1 MSLIPLFP
9 LNLVLLPG
17 ALLPLHIFEER
28 YQDMVG
34 KCLAEESEFGI
45 TWEQEIESEGNSSE
59 EEEDAPPVHGKG
71 WSQVGCSA
79 RIVRVLHH
87 YPDGRMDIL
96 TRGERRFAIQA
107 VDLESYDYA
116 QAEVGF
122 FDDDPQADDEI
133 SAGERAQVLELHRRV
148 LAMQGQTMEEP
159 APQADLGFTL
169 VQGLEQ
175 HWELK
180 QQLLLLRSPAARTRY
195 LIAYYERLV
204 PLLEETRQI
213 RRTVAGNGHLHSH
226 LRRAG

>member
-34 KCLAEESEFGI
+34 KCLAEESEFGV
-45 TWEQEIESEGNSSE
+45 TWEQEIETEGNESE
-59 EEEDAPPVHGKG
+59 AEDTPPVHGKG

-79 RIVRVLHH
+79 RILRVLHH

-96 TRGERRFAIQA
+96 TRGERRFAIEA
-107 VDLESYDYA
+107 VDLESYEYA

-122 FDDDPQADDEI
+122 FDDDPLAGDDI
-133 SAGERAQVLELHRRV
+133 SSTEREQVLELHRRV
-148 LAMQGQTMEEP
+148 LSLQGQTMEEP
-159 APQADLGFTL
+159 EPRADLGFTL

-175 HWELK
+175 HWDLK
-180 QQLLLLRSPAARTRY
+180 QQLLILRSPAARTRY

-213 RRTVAGNGHLHSH
+213 RRTVSGNGHLRNH
-226 LRRAG
+226 LRRAS

>member
-34 KCLAEESEFGI
+34 KCLAEESEFGV
-45 TWEQEIESEGNSSE
+45 TWEQEIESDSSDKE
-59 EEEDAPPVHGKG
+59 EEETPPVHGKG

-79 RIVRVLHH
+79 RILRVLHH

-96 TRGERRFAIQA
+96 VRGERRFSIEA
-107 VDLESYDYA
+107 VDLESSEYA

-122 FDDDPQADDEI
+122 FDDDPMAGDDI
-133 SAGERAQVLELHRRV
+133 SAGEREQVLELHRRV
-148 LAMQGQTMEEP
+148 LALQGQTMEEP

-169 VQGLEQ
+169 VQNLEQ
-175 HWELK
+175 QWELK
-180 QQLLLLRSPAARTRY
+180 QQILLLRSPAARARY

-213 RRTVAGNGHLHSH
+213 RRTVAGNGHLHGH

>member
-34 KCLAEESEFGI
+34 KCLAEESEFGV
-45 TWEQEIESEGNSSE
+45 TWEQEIEAEGSEAGE
-59 EEEDAPPVHGKG
+59 EATPPVHGKG
-71 WSQVGCSA
+71 WSQVGCTA
-79 RIVRVLHH
+79 RILRVLHH

-96 TRGERRFAIQA
+96 ARGERRFAIEA
-107 VDLESYDYA
+107 VDLESCEYA

-122 FDDDPQADDEI
+122 FDDDPRADDDL
-133 SAGERAQVLELHRRV
+133 SSSERDQLLELHRRV
-148 LAMQGQTMEEP
+148 LSLQGQTMEEP
-159 APQADLGFTL
+159 APQDDLGFSL

-180 QQLLLLRSPAARTRY
+180 QQLLILRSPAARTRY

-204 PLLEETRQI
+204 PLLEEARQI
-213 RRTVAGNGHLHSH
+213 RRTVTGNGHLRKAS
-226 LRRAG
+226 